1 MTKNEEHFVQFE
13 ADISLKCGL
22 VSEFNKEVISIWN
35 GYLKKLKLDRDVLFE
50 FLLKVWNT
58 ASICIPVRSLL

>member
-35 GYLKKLKLDRDVLFE
+35 GYLKKLKLDI
-50 FLLKVWNT
+50 
-58 ASICIPVRSLL
+58 SILCQRLGCGGLEMVQK